1 MATRK
6 SKSNSRACA
15 SKSLPNSWDNRST
28 RFRRRAG
35 WWGASAGLLGVLLV
49 WSLLQPADA
58 TSVFQGTA
66 IPQNLGWLVLA
77 TLTASGCIA
86 CGVRINSIGARGV
99 G

>member
-1 MATRK
+1 M
-6 SKSNSRACA
+6 
-15 SKSLPNSWDNRST
+15 
-28 RFRRRAG
+28 
-35 WWGASAGLLGVLLV
+35 

-86 CGVRINSIGARGV
+86 CGVAMNSIGVVVLGERGINMARDCYGLSWWQQ
-99 G
+99 